1 MDLCETVNF
10 KFENENSVETLK
22 KVEENIEIAI
32 NLKKIVLKYWKKI
45 K

>member
-22 KVEENIEIAI
+22 KMKYNTEIA
-32 NLKKIVLKYWKKI
+32 NHLYETVNFKFEKG
-45 K
+45 